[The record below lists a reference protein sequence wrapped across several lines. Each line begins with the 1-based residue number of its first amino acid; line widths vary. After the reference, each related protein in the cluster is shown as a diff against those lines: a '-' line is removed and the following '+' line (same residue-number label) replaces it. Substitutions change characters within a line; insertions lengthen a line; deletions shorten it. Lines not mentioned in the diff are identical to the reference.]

1 MEYLRCVVERITY
14 QNAENGYTVLK
25 CAAKNQ
31 NDLVTVVGTM
41 PDTHVGSVL
50 SLEGFWKIDAKYGK
64 QFLVQKFEETLPAT
78 VYGIEK
84 YLGSGL
90 IKGVGPKYAK
100 KIVAF
105 FELTPYFDAVIGS
118 SMEHSDASKAY
129 LMQRAMQ
136 QLHIPEAQ
144 KEQVVMIGDRK
155 FDAEGAAACGLP
167 FIGVH
172 YGYAPAGELE
182 SYPSVYLAD
191 TVSDLK
197 TFLLEHAA
205 S

>member
-1 MEYLRCVVERITY
+1 MAT
-14 QNAENGYTVLK
+14 
-25 CAAKNQ
+25 AK
-31 NDLVTVVGTM
+31 
-41 PDTHVGSVL
+41 P
-50 SLEGFWKIDAKYGK
+50 EF
-64 QFLVQKFEETLPAT
+64 
-78 VYGIEK
+78 
-84 YLGSGL
+84 
-90 IKGVGPKYAK
+90 YAK

-155 FDAEGAAACGLP
+155 FDAEGASACGLP

-172 YGYAPAGELE
+172 YGYAPVGELE

-197 TFLLEHAA
+197 AFLLEHAA

>member
-1 MEYLRCVVERITY
+1 MSYRAVLWDLDGTLTDSQEGILRCTQY
-14 QNAENGYTVLK
+14 ALK
-25 CAAKNQ
+25 AC
-31 NDLVTVVGTM
+31 
-41 PDTHVGSVL
+41 
-50 SLEGFWKIDAKYGK
+50 
-64 QFLVQKFEETLPAT
+64 
-78 VYGIEK
+78 GIEESDPQKLIRFIGPPLAYSFATFYQMQEPMVSFAVEK
-84 YLGSGL
+84 YRERYGT
-90 IKGVGPKYAK
+90 VGWKENRLYPGPEFYAK

-136 QLHIPEAQ
+136 QLHIPETQ

-172 YGYAPAGELE
+172 YGYAPVGELE

-191 TVSDLK
+191 KVSDLK